1 MLPLD
6 REICLDAAG
15 DDARQ
20 KQLAPDFTGIDTHTH
35 VFKSGLGLI
44 EGRRYTP
51 AYDASI
57 ADYLTM
63 LDDNGMS
70 HGVLVQISIL
80 GTDNSYLLE
89 ALRQE
94 PTRLRGIVVV
104 DPGIGFEQLRAFDDL
119 GVVGV
124 RLNLIG
130 LPDPNL
136 GSAEWQAHLRRLAD
150 LDWQVEVQAEARRLP
165 RLVPPLIA
173 AGVRVVIDHFGRP
186 DKALG
191 IDDPGFRYLLTL
203 GKTGKVWVKMS
214 GEYRNGPAEQGEQIA
229 LSAAAILLHEI
240 GAERLLWG
248 SDWPHTCFEQPG
260 MTAAM
265 VRALERWIPSD
276 TDRKTVLIDT
286 PRDLFRFSRPWS
298 MQS

>member
-1 MLPLD
+1 MPPLELD
-6 REICLDAAG
+6 IRIDAAG
-15 DDARQ
+15 RNARHEVFED
-20 KQLAPDFTGIDTHTH
+20 DFTGIDTHTH
-35 VFKSGLGLI
+35 VFKLDTGLI

-104 DPGIGFEQLRAFDDL
+104 DPGIAVEELRAFDDA

-130 LPDPNL
+130 LRDPEL
-136 GSAEWQAHLRRLAD
+136 AGAEWQAHLRRLAD
-150 LDWQVEVQAEARRLP
+150 LNWQVEVQAEAGRLP
-165 RLVPPLIA
+165 CILPPLLA
-173 AGVRVVIDHFGRP
+173 AGVRVVVDHFGRP
-186 DKALG
+186 AEASG

-203 GKTGKVWVKMS
+203 GSTQSVWVKLS
-214 GEYRNGPAEQGEQIA
+214 GAYRNGPAERGQQIA
-229 LSAAAILLHEI
+229 MLAAPALLSEF
-240 GAERLLWG
+240 GAKRLMWG
-248 SDWPHTCFEQPG
+248 SDWPHTSFEQPG
-260 MTAAM
+260 ATGAA
-265 VRALERWIPSD
+265 RQALARWIPSEVE
-276 TDRKTVLIDT
+276 RKTVLIDT
-286 PRDLFRFSRPWS
+286 PRLLFRFGTANG
-298 MQS
+298 